1 MRLAFPQTELRYALH
16 ETREERHLPQLEA
29 MTERLH
35 TITLDLQR
43 LNAVPEVSP
52 PSPLPPPPPSSP
64 PASEAIVVAEAEK
77 EQRERA
83 EGQSKQL
90 SLRAAAAAPTPAEAR
105 ITALEERL
113 ARGEEGMEPELGAK
127 LTALEARLETLAAK
141 AYAGVSA
148 VDRKADRLRRAL
160 RENSSSRSRGGGGSS
175 REAMV
180 EREQAE
186 RRR

>member
-1 MRLAFPQTELRYALH
+1 MRSTFSQTELRYALH

-43 LNAVPEVSP
+43 LNAVPEVS
-52 PSPLPPPPPSSP
+52 SSSPPSSP
-64 PASEAIVVAEAEK
+64 PASGPIVVAMVEK
-77 EQRERA
+77 EQKELT
-83 EGQSKQL
+83 EGQSTEL
-90 SLRAAAAAPTPAEAR
+90 SLSAAAAAPTPAEAR
-105 ITALEERL
+105 IAALEERL
-113 ARGEEGMEPELGAK
+113 ARGEAIEPELGAK

-148 VDRKADRLRRAL
+148 VDRKADQLRHTL
-160 RENSSSRSRGGGGSS
+160 RENSSSRSRGGGSSS
-175 REAMV
+175 REAMML
-180 EREQAE
+180 ERERAE

>member
-1 MRLAFPQTELRYALH
+1 LRSASSQTELRYALH

-35 TITLDLQR
+35 SITLDLQR

-52 PSPLPPPPPSSP
+52 PSPLPPPPESQPIV
-64 PASEAIVVAEAEK
+64 EAVAEK
-77 EQRERA
+77 EQKEPA
-83 EGQSKQL
+83 EGPSKQL

-105 ITALEERL
+105 IAALEERL
-113 ARGEEGMEPELGAK
+113 ARGEGMEPELGAK

-148 VDRKADRLRRAL
+148 VDRKADKLRHAL

-175 REAMV
+175 REAMMV
-180 EREQAE
+180 ERERGE